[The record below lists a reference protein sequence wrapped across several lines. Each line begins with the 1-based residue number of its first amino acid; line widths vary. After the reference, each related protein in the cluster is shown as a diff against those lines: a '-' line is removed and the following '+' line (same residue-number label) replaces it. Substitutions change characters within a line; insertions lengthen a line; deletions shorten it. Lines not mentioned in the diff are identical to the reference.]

1 MTTTSSPVIAI
12 LGSLNVDLVT
22 RTPRIPAAGETLQAT
37 SFNTGHGGKGAN
49 QAVACA
55 RLSRASPSSSS
66 SSSSSTSSSSVPS
79 AAEVDVRMIGAIGR
93 DDPFGGPFLA
103 ALQRDGLD
111 VARVQQLEGQ
121 KTGVAVITVEEGSG
135 ENRIM
140 FVPGANA
147 SVPREDLLDGD
158 EAVLVMQLEVP
169 MEVVFLN
176 LQAAKKKGID
186 VIINPAPAIP
196 LSDEV
201 YAGLDHL
208 IVNESEAALLSGR
221 PAEDITPESD
231 LSSVAAEFVQKGV
244 KNVII
249 TLGGA
254 GVFYQTASRDAQ
266 GQPGNLIPAK
276 KVKVVDTT
284 AAGDTFVGAY
294 AVAVAKSKASQDA
307 GNPFDIDSAIAF
319 ANRAAAFTVQ
329 KNGAQDAIP
338 WLNEVGEA

>member
-1 MTTTSSPVIAI
+1 MASTKPIIAI

-22 RTPRIPAAGETLQAT
+22 RTPRIPAAGETLQAS

-55 RLSRASPSSSS
+55 RLSRASPSSFASS
-66 SSSSSTSSSSVPS
+66 ASS
-79 AAEVDVRMIGAIGR
+79 AQVDVRMIGAIGK

-103 ALQRDGLD
+103 ALERDGLD
-111 VARVQQLEGQ
+111 VARVRQLEGQ
-121 KTGVAVITVEEGSG
+121 KTGVAVITVEESTG

-147 SVPREDLLDGD
+147 HVPREDLLDGD

-169 MEVVFLN
+169 KEVVFLN

-196 LSDEV
+196 LPDEV

-221 PAEDITPESD
+221 PAEEIAPESN

-244 KNVII
+244 RNVII

-254 GVFYQTASRDAQ
+254 GVFYQTAARHEQ
-266 GQPGNLIPAK
+266 GQPGNMISAK

-294 AVAVAKSKASQDA
+294 AVAVARSKASQHA

-319 ANRAAAFTVQ
+319 ANKAAAFTVQ

>member
-66 SSSSSTSSSSVPS
+66 SSSSSSSMPS
-79 AAEVDVRMIGAIGR
+79 AAQVDVRMIGAIGR

-111 VARVQQLEGQ
+111 VARVRQLEGQ

-176 LQAAKKKGID
+176 LQAAKKKGVD

-221 PAEDITPESD
+221 PAEDITPESN

-244 KNVII
+244 KNIII

-254 GVFYQTASRDAQ
+254 GVFYQTASRHAQ